1 MTFDL
6 HDGPR
11 DANPV
16 PLPLPDRPRLVILSQ
31 APMPRAVDWRR
42 PGRERLIERL
52 AAAGLVLL
60 TALWLGVLLVAATV
74 AVEWLADAAVRL
86 LGGGR

>member
-11 DANPV
+11 DAAPA
-16 PLPLPDRPRLVILSQ
+16 PLPVGVRPELVILSQ
-31 APMPRAVDWRR
+31 TTMPREVVWRR
-42 PGRERLIERL
+42 PGREWLIEQA

-60 TALWLGVLLVAATV
+60 TALWLGVLLIAGTV
-74 AVEWLADAAVRL
+74 AVEWLADLAVRV
-86 LGGGR
+86 LGGM

>member
-11 DANPV
+11 DASPV
-16 PLPLPDRPRLVILSQ
+16 PLPAGVRPRLVILSQ
-31 APMPRAVDWRR
+31 APMPREVAWRR
-42 PGRERLIERL
+42 PCREQLIDRL

-60 TALWLGVLLVAATV
+60 TALWLGVLLAAGTV
-74 AVEWLADAAVRL
+74 AVEWLADLAVRV
-86 LGGGR
+86 LGGM